1 MENFARRYGGST
13 MRLSFENIL
22 EPKKV
27 DARSGEQIV
36 ADVIKNCGLKV
47 VS

>member
-1 MENFARRYGGST
+1 
-13 MRLSFENIL
+13 MRMSFDEIL
-22 EPKKV
+22 EPKKA
-27 DARSGEQIV
+27 DTRTGEEIA